1 VKSATK
7 KRSRGQVRKFFLRS
21 ALKIPYILLN
31 NYNIETR
38 HRFKNDKPVLHALYA
53 YLLNIIGREL
63 KLPVKVC
70 ESCGI
75 IYLPDYRTWRHQ
87 KHCPYGC
94 IAYNCRRNKQKAKQR
109 YMMKPRAMLLA
120 SGYNHTYRQRK
131 QNGDICAVQPGT
143 REMRE
148 TARKMT
154 AQIKYIYKKMVPVSD
169 AGKIEQMDRILCEL
183 SYRMSGA

>member
-1 VKSATK
+1 
-7 KRSRGQVRKFFLRS
+7 VRKFFLRS

-53 YLLNIIGREL
+53 YLLNIIGRDL

-94 IAYNCRRNKQKAKQR
+94 IEYNRKRNKQKAKQR

-120 SGYNHTYRQRK
+120 SGYNRSYRRHKNSNLVSISQTPATQADETSRK
-131 QNGDICAVQPGT
+131 LRLQIKFIY
-143 REMRE
+143 
-148 TARKMT
+148 RKMT
-154 AQIKYIYKKMVPVSD
+154 GVTDTSKL
-169 AGKIEQMDRILCEL
+169 EQLDRILCEL